1 MIGSILLVE
10 QKSYMTNVPS
20 FYLLDYSPS
29 LPTILH
35 LRLED
40 EIPFVLVLYKILFFF
55 SLILVSLSID
65 LSGYVGDLAKPFAT
79 QLHANDDSTRESAVK
94 CVASLAL
101 KCSDSEAILTL
112 LKSIFAVLNGSEGK
126 LTVADHKISLLNA
139 VASLADNSILGKCF
153 ICGVK

>member
-1 MIGSILLVE
+1 MTPKGHFEINRPLGSFF
-10 QKSYMTNVPS
+10 SYNP
-20 FYLLDYSPS
+20 
-29 LPTILH
+29 
-35 LRLED
+35 RC
-40 EIPFVLVLYKILFFF
+40 LYKMLFFF

-139 VASLADNSILGKCF
+139 VASLADNSILGECF
-153 ICGVK
+153 LDISKST

>member
-1 MIGSILLVE
+1 M
-10 QKSYMTNVPS
+10 
-20 FYLLDYSPS
+20 
-29 LPTILH
+29 
-35 LRLED
+35 
-40 EIPFVLVLYKILFFF
+40 
-55 SLILVSLSID
+55 VSLSID

-139 VASLADNSILGKCF
+139 AAALADNSILGECF
-153 ICGVK
+153 TDIFKEHSNFRSKVLASCHEWQSKKLKILLSDCFAIQNWNDFYALIREE

>member
-1 MIGSILLVE
+1 M
-10 QKSYMTNVPS
+10 
-20 FYLLDYSPS
+20 
-29 LPTILH
+29 
-35 LRLED
+35 
-40 EIPFVLVLYKILFFF
+40 
-55 SLILVSLSID
+55 VSLSID

-139 VASLADNSILGKCF
+139 VAALADNSILGECF
-153 ICGVK
+153 LDIFKEYSTLKVNFPHRISA

>member
-1 MIGSILLVE
+1 M
-10 QKSYMTNVPS
+10 
-20 FYLLDYSPS
+20 
-29 LPTILH
+29 
-35 LRLED
+35 
-40 EIPFVLVLYKILFFF
+40 
-55 SLILVSLSID
+55 VSLSID

-101 KCSDSEAILTL
+101 RCSDSEAILTL

-139 VASLADNSILGKCF
+139 VAALADNSILGECF
-153 ICGVK
+153 LDISNSILKVNFPHRISAERSIEMSNS

>member
-1 MIGSILLVE
+1 M
-10 QKSYMTNVPS
+10 
-20 FYLLDYSPS
+20 F
-29 LPTILH
+29 
-35 LRLED
+35 
-40 EIPFVLVLYKILFFF
+40 LYKILFFF

-139 VASLADNSILGKCF
+139 VASLADNSILGECF
-153 ICGVK
+153 LDISNST

>member
-1 MIGSILLVE
+1 M
-10 QKSYMTNVPS
+10 
-20 FYLLDYSPS
+20 
-29 LPTILH
+29 
-35 LRLED
+35 
-40 EIPFVLVLYKILFFF
+40 
-55 SLILVSLSID
+55 VSLSID

-126 LTVADHKISLLNA
+126 LTVADHKISLLTA
-139 VASLADNSILGKCF
+139 VAALADNSILGKCF
-153 ICGVK
+153 LGICIMYRGPHNLLILGLRKKCITQNTDTKIPNT

>member
-1 MIGSILLVE
+1 M
-10 QKSYMTNVPS
+10 
-20 FYLLDYSPS
+20 
-29 LPTILH
+29 
-35 LRLED
+35 
-40 EIPFVLVLYKILFFF
+40 
-55 SLILVSLSID
+55 VSLSID

-101 KCSDSEAILTL
+101 RCSDSEAILTL

-139 VASLADNSILGKCF
+139 VAALADNSILGECF
-153 ICGVK
+153 LDISNSTLKVNFPHRISALRSIEISNS